1 MATYSQYKPTKFDDC
16 ITPIEVWE
24 NIEKYIPKDKKIWCP
39 FYFNGDHKL
48 KDMGYNII
56 HEEKDFFNY
65 EPSDYDC
72 IVDNP
77 PFSIKKLILER
88 LLLLDKPFI
97 LIMPVSTICYK
108 YMRQYKN
115 KIQIIIP
122 PKRYNFA
129 PELGSSASFDCL
141 FYCYKMNLPRDIIWL
156 E

>member
-1 MATYSQYKPTKFDDC
+1 MATDSQCNPKKLDDC

-56 HEEKDFFNY
+56 HEEKDVFND

-72 IVDNP
+72 FVDNP
-77 PFSIKKLILER
+77 TFSIKKLILER